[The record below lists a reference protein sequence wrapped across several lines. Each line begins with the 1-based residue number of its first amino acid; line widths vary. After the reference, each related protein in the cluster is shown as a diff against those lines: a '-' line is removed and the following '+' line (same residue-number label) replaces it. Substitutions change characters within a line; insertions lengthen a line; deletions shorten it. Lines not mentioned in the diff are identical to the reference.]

1 MNNVFTGTKY
11 RTLICMVGLL
21 LLVGCSKEYMA
32 ERMCWY
38 ANKLYAQIIKNPD
51 KVSKYEVKMTI
62 SAFQD
67 ILRIYPEW
75 DNASQLQF
83 NIANIYL
90 LKKKYPQA
98 RKEFK
103 NLQDKY
109 PEQINMCLQAQI
121 FIGRTYEMEKKWDK
135 ALVCYQ
141 KVILDYPVSYPALQL
156 LCYVADHYDAC
167 KQDDKAQE
175 AYAQAINHYERLI
188 NDYTGTQIEATAWEF
203 ILDIYKKQ
211 KQYDKTLETWQRIID
226 AHPESNR
233 AAVALYEIAVMYQ
246 DVLKKPTEAFGYYK
260 SFVAKYPEHKLVQSA
275 NTKMESIAMS
285 FPELKLKPPI
295 KKKTVE

>member
-1 MNNVFTGTKY
+1 MNNIFMSMKG
-11 RTLICMVGLL
+11 RSFICMIGLL

-51 KVSKYEVKMTI
+51 KSSEYEIKMTI
-62 SAFQD
+62 GAFQD

-75 DNASQLQF
+75 NNASQLQF

-121 FIGRTYEMEKKWDK
+121 SIGRTYEMEKKWDK

-141 KVILDYPVSYPALQL
+141 KIITDYPVSYSALQL
-156 LCYVADHYDAC
+156 LRYIGDYYDDC

-175 AYAQAINHYERLI
+175 AYVQAINHYERLI
-188 NDYTGTQIEATAWEF
+188 KDYSGTQVEATAWEF

-233 AAVALYEIAVMYQ
+233 AAVALYEIATMYL
-246 DVLKKPTEAFGYYK
+246 DVLKKPGEAFGYYK
-260 SFVAKYPEHKLVQSA
+260 SFATKYPEHKLVQSA

-285 FPELKLKPPI
+285 FPHLGLKPPVR
-295 KKKTVE
+295 KKTVE

>member
-1 MNNVFTGTKY
+1 MNNIFMSVKC
-11 RTLICMVGLL
+11 RTFICMIGLL

-51 KVSKYEVKMTI
+51 KSSEYEVKMTI
-62 SAFQD
+62 GAFQD

-83 NIANIYL
+83 NIANIYF

-109 PEQINMCLQAQI
+109 PEQINMCLQAQMS
-121 FIGRTYEMEKKWDK
+121 IGRTYEMEKKWDK

-141 KVILDYPVSYPALQL
+141 KIITDYPVSYPTLQL
-156 LCYVADHYDAC
+156 LCYIADYYDAY

-175 AYAQAINHYERLI
+175 AYVQAINHYERLI
-188 NDYTGTQIEATAWEF
+188 KDYTGTQVEATAWEF

-211 KQYDKTLETWQRIID
+211 KQYDKTVETLQRIIN

-233 AAVALYEIAVMYQ
+233 AAVALYEMAAMYL
-246 DVLKKPTEAFGYYK
+246 DVLKKPEEAFGYYK
-260 SFVAKYPEHKLVQSA
+260 SFVVKYPEHKLVQSA

-285 FPELKLKPPI
+285 FPQLGLKPPI
-295 KKKTVE
+295 RKRIVE

>member
-1 MNNVFTGTKY
+1 
-11 RTLICMVGLL
+11 
-21 LLVGCSKEYMA
+21 
-32 ERMCWY
+32 
-38 ANKLYAQIIKNPD
+38 
-51 KVSKYEVKMTI
+51 
-62 SAFQD
+62 
-67 ILRIYPEW
+67 
-75 DNASQLQF
+75 
-83 NIANIYL
+83 NIYF

-121 FIGRTYEMEKKWDK
+121 SIGRTYEMEKKWDK

-141 KVILDYPVSYPALQL
+141 RIITDYPVSYPAVQL
-156 LCYVADHYDAC
+156 LRYIADYYDAY
-167 KQDDKAQE
+167 KQDNKAQE

-188 NDYTGTQIEATAWEF
+188 KDYAGTQVEATAWEF

-211 KQYDKTLETWQRIID
+211 KQYDKTLETWQRMID
-226 AHPESNR
+226 AHPESKR

-246 DVLKKPTEAFGYYK
+246 DVLKKPEVAFGYYK

-285 FPELKLKPPI
+285 FPELGFKPPI
-295 KKKTVE
+295 RKKPME